1 VSTSDSISDVEAE
14 QQDCK
19 PFAYV
24 AVSKALAIGQNC
36 PVDNSL
42 PPLYVNGNARVDG
55 QQTVQSLGFP
65 SPRGEIMTSF
75 SALSEKVT
83 GQTGVDGAL
92 RVDGRFAVGT
102 APSDD
107 TSKIARCVVR
117 APDGSVPSQVWQDSA
132 GAGLSGVDA
141 QGRLGVGTTQP
152 TAPLT
157 VRGMFLQKLEGTLT
171 GLANIKTL
179 TGNGTNFQR
188 DLVRGDWLSIPTA
201 SPTLYQV
208 MGVDEKEQKIEVDP
222 APLQPI
228 NSAQA
233 YVDGPLLRVS
243 GGANNSVVQVDR
255 RGAVS
260 GIASNW
266 SGSLTVTGLSTLKGG
281 AQITGNTSVSQGK
294 FTIDAPDDGAGNIIF
309 KQKAT
314 ISADARL
321 HIAGAEL
328 LYVLNKQGMIV
339 GKELGGNGNL
349 TVQGTLYA
357 NGGIAQ
363 ENWKAPSFINNWA
376 NFASDWAGAGFCK
389 DAVGFVRLRGLI
401 AHARDSWTSSLVAF
415 TLPTG
420 YRPATRLLFPSM
432 MGEPW
437 GATRIDIG
445 PDGQVWAGF
454 PSGFR
459 PTSTS
464 VWITLNAVQFK
475 AEQ

>member
-1 VSTSDSISDVEAE
+1 
-14 QQDCK
+14 
-19 PFAYV
+19 V
-24 AVSKALAIGQNC
+24 AVSRALAIGQNC
-36 PVDNSL
+36 PVETSL

-55 QQTVQSLGFP
+55 QQVVQSLAFP
-65 SPRGEIMTSF
+65 SPGGEIMTSF

-92 RVDGRFAVGT
+92 RVDRRFAVGT

-117 APDGSVPSQVWQDSA
+117 APDGSVPSQVWQDST
-132 GAGLSGVDA
+132 GTGLSGVDA

-179 TGNGTNFQR
+179 TGTGTNFQR
-188 DLVRGDWLSIPTA
+188 DLARGDWLSIPAA

-208 MGVDEKEQKIEVDP
+208 MRVDEKEQKIEVHT

-228 NSAQA
+228 NSEQA

-243 GGANNSVVQVDR
+243 GGANNSVLQVDR
-255 RGAVS
+255 R
-260 GIASNW
+260 
-266 SGSLTVTGLSTLKGG
+266 G
-281 AQITGNTSVSQGK
+281 AQITGNTTFSQGK
-294 FTIDAPDDGAGNIIF
+294 FTIDAPYDDRVGNIIF

-314 ISADARL
+314 IFGDDRL
-321 HIAGAEL
+321 HIAGGEL
-328 LYVLNKQGMIV
+328 LYVLNKQGMV
-339 GKELGGNGNL
+339 VAKDWGGTGNL

-363 ENWKAPSFINNWA
+363 ENWQPPTFVNSWA
-376 NFASDWAGAGFCK
+376 NFAPDWTGAGFFK
-389 DAVGFVRLRGLI
+389 DAFGFVRLRGLI

-415 TLPTG
+415 TLPAG

-437 GATRIDIG
+437 TATRIDVG

-454 PSGFR
+454 PQGFK

-464 VWITLNAVQFK
+464 VWITLNAVQFRP
-475 AEQ
+475 EQ